1 MHLAKDL
8 NVISQGEIQICRSDF
23 IYTHTH
29 TLWHTSRSLW
39 VCSVMELNVQGS
51 QPLINASHLNVFS
64 NQVVILNRAVLTR
77 CPPNTHTHT
86 CVDVASFPLQTT
98 DISCEWCHRFPL
110 AQMNDHIFPFPNPSK
125 SLLLFCAL
133 TLTQGMFHSEERVIL
148 YLCSII
154 CCWSCCQPQG
164 FSSLYTM
171 CIVWQEAEEDCGVPH
186 NRKIAS

>member
-1 MHLAKDL
+1 MNVRFDSDLQIWLHL
-8 NVISQGEIQICRSDF
+8 
-23 IYTHTH
+23 HTH
-29 TLWHTSRSLW
+29 TRRHTSRCLW

-51 QPLINASHLNVFS
+51 QPLINASHLDVFS

-77 CPPNTHTHT
+77 CPPNTHT

-133 TLTQGMFHSEERVIL
+133 KLSQGMFHSEERVIL

-171 CIVWQEAEEDCGVPH
+171 CIVWQEAEEDCGAPH